1 MCSFVYESDSES
13 VSLHTPYVISVD
25 GGLFMVMLWYSVP
38 ASCAKERLLTA
49 VTAGFFM
56 VMPPCKLALPT
67 GVCAILG
74 PTKITRDMGTGIWGP
89 GSPKSLTI
97 WGPRGRKALVVWR
110 SFITNLCIKCKRSV
124 IIFCHFYICSWLI
137 EEVIHCLAT

>member
-1 MCSFVYESDSES
+1 M

-56 VMPPCKLALPT
+56 VMPPSTSYRCTRNIGTPQMGT
-67 GVCAILG
+67 PG
-74 PTKITRDMGTGIWGP
+74 PHITRDMGTGVPEISSDMGTEGP
-89 GSPKSLTI
+89 QSAGDME
-97 WGPRGRKALVVWR
+97 
-110 SFITNLCIKCKRSV
+110 
-124 IIFCHFYICSWLI
+124 IF
-137 EEVIHCLAT
+137 